1 MDSGSE
7 GNSDFS
13 GQWTDGWSSSEFD
26 KEDVSKGLESPSRV
40 GKESEPVERVDVF
53 GEGDEGGRVTSSE
66 SPGRSGG
73 QISDDVDTF
82 MLSTTTALADTEFH
96 RVEEAYARY
105 VEYAKATG
113 FAV

>member
-73 QISDDVDTF
+73 QIRDSIKDDEGNVVRKF
-82 MLSTTTALADTEFH
+82 FYCNRQGL
-96 RVEEAYARY
+96 RGR
-105 VEYAKATG
+105 
-113 FAV
+113 